1 MHFACHILWLGTSLF
16 KSVTLPALGEHVTQ
30 GSRSSPS
37 AAVQT
42 ERSVHAANVSGCSSS
57 IPPYL
62 HTACCKDA
70 GLQEVKKICLLLFL
84 LQNCPFCFSALWDFA
99 SPAPQGCSWLFL
111 WPVCCLQMVAKTWN
125 CMHWLCVSS
134 PFGPSFPYLALF
146 FKSSTL
152 EFQPIEDDLI
162 EDVIFRVL
170 VLLITLGFR
179 KRNRGKNMFFLTRNA
194 TLLFCILRNKS
205 LSLCLTSLQGSDH
218 MTRGRASENSVA

>member
-1 MHFACHILWLGTSLF
+1 MGDLNGGEMWVNRGSEKFFFVHLNALRLPHPLAGYVSLQERHM
-16 KSVTLPALGEHVTQ
+16 PALGEHVTQ

-62 HTACCKDA
+62 HTACYKDA

-111 WPVCCLQMVAKTWN
+111 WPVCHLQMVAKTWN

-134 PFGPSFPYLALF
+134 PFGPSFPVFGA
-146 FKSSTL
+146 
-152 EFQPIEDDLI
+152 
-162 EDVIFRVL
+162 
-170 VLLITLGFR
+170 
-179 KRNRGKNMFFLTRNA
+179 
-194 TLLFCILRNKS
+194 ILQKLYFGVSAN
-205 LSLCLTSLQGSDH
+205 
-218 MTRGRASENSVA
+218 

>member
-42 ERSVHAANVSGCSSS
+42 ERSVHAANVNGCSSS

-99 SPAPQGCSWLFL
+99 SPTPQGFSWLFL
-111 WPVCCLQMVAKTWN
+111 WPVCDLQMVAKTWN

-134 PFGPSFPYLALF
+134 PFGPSFPIFGAILQKLYFGVSANWRWSHLRCDF
-146 FKSSTL
+146 QSSCSL
-152 EFQPIEDDLI
+152 DNSGFQKKEQRD
-162 EDVIFRVL
+162 
-170 VLLITLGFR
+170 
-179 KRNRGKNMFFLTRNA
+179 MFFLTRNA
-194 TLLFCILRNKS
+194 TLLFCVLRNKS
-205 LSLCLTSLQGSDH
+205 LSLCLTSLQVSDH